1 MIKHGSGVT
10 VWGQVRPADGT
21 PQQVQIENGSGT
33 TFTAVKTVTTSAA
46 GYFLV
51 NLPRQPKSSWRL
63 SWQGPGGTFTSR
75 VATVSAR

>member
-1 MIKHGSGVT
+1 M
-10 VWGQVRPADGT
+10 WGQVRPADGT
-21 PQQVQIENGSGT
+21 PQQVQIENGSGS

-63 SWQGPGGTFTSR
+63 SWQGAGGTFTSR
-75 VATVSAR
+75 VATASAR